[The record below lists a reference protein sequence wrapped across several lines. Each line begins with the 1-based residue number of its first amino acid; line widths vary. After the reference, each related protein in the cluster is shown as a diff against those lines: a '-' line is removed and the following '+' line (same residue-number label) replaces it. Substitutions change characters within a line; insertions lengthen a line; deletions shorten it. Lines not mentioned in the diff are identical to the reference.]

1 MAGGRVGLR
10 ISPNLLAFLAKGRQ
24 IVLVSATNG
33 KTTTTAMI
41 AAGWGGDVTTNS
53 TGSNM
58 PAGHVGALASSKAKK
73 VVLEVD
79 EAWLSDVVHAMRPAL
94 VVLLNLSRDQL
105 DRANEVR
112 QMAERWKSCLGEQEN
127 SSIEVVANAND
138 PLVVYAASSARN
150 VSWCDVPTSWLA
162 DARSCP
168 VCTRALV
175 HQSSAWHCSCGFSK
189 PLDSMTILRD
199 ELAVEGESIGL
210 KLALPGT
217 FNEANAAMAITALK
231 KLGVPARES
240 AARIE
245 EVKGVAGRFTMR
257 EWRGH
262 QIQMLLAKNPSGFDA
277 LLSTVRDDHRDVWVA
292 INARIADG
300 RDPSWLYDVAF
311 ERLRGH
317 RVKCLGDRRLD
328 LATRLDY
335 AGVEFDVI
343 DEEETLPITDGPT
356 VLLANYTAFSDWL
369 EKSVAC

>member
-1 MAGGRVGLR
+1 
-10 ISPNLLAFLAKGRQ
+10 
-24 IVLVSATNG
+24 
-33 KTTTTAMI
+33 
-41 AAGWGGDVTTNS
+41 
-53 TGSNM
+53 
-58 PAGHVGALASSKAKK
+58 
-73 VVLEVD
+73 
-79 EAWLSDVVHAMRPAL
+79 
-94 VVLLNLSRDQL
+94 
-105 DRANEVR
+105 
-112 QMAERWKSCLGEQEN
+112 
-127 SSIEVVANAND
+127 
-138 PLVVYAASSARN
+138 
-150 VSWCDVPTSWLA
+150 
-162 DARSCP
+162 
-168 VCTRALV
+168 
-175 HQSSAWHCSCGFSK
+175 
-189 PLDSMTILRD
+189 
-199 ELAVEGESIGL
+199 
-210 KLALPGT
+210 
-217 FNEANAAMAITALK
+217 
-231 KLGVPARES
+231 
-240 AARIE
+240 
-245 EVKGVAGRFTMR
+245 MR